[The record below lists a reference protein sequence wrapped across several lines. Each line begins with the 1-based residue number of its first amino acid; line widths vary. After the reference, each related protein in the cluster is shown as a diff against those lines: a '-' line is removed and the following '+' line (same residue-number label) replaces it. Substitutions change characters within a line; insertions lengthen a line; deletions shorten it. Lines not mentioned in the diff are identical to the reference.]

1 MAGCFAAT
9 ATAGLATGCST
20 NQRPTHA
27 AVREGVSRRYLFSQ
41 GIASADPHPDAIV
54 LWTRVIDIADEQAV
68 PLVAQVSSTAV
79 FSDIVLETSVT
90 SEPQLDQTLRLFA
103 QGLQPSTWYWYRFV
117 TPDGF
122 SSPIGR
128 TRTAPA
134 PNEEASLELAMFS
147 CQQYET
153 GFYNSYQR
161 LIADDRDRPLDEQ
174 TKLCVHV
181 GDWYYE
187 GVGQAFQPLG
197 DIEPY
202 PFNKDGSSRS
212 SKDLPSGG
220 ARSRRGRYAHTLADF
235 RFLHQQNLRDD
246 ALLRARAL
254 YPFVYIW
261 DDHEVRNDY
270 WQSYGNAGPLQK
282 NKLASNQAWFE
293 YCPAALSRAAAG
305 PAGENPARDFVPT
318 SVENKNYERF
328 DDSFLSLEENNLKSI
343 GSMTIY
349 RSLPWGKTADLLLI
363 DGRSYRGKRGV
374 DDAILGSDSVAYPS
388 APIDP
393 AIVDTMSAGR
403 TANGGNPPDKISYQ
417 GREID
422 NPRKDAPATTMLG
435 ASQKAWLKETLA
447 NSTARWKVLC
457 NNVPMMRF
465 GFDSTFTE
473 HGVPDGIY
481 FSDSWDGY
489 PNERNE
495 LMQFIVEQNI
505 ANVISLTGDRHAH
518 FAGLVY
524 DNYALDSPFP
534 VMAEIAGAS
543 VSAPCRQQLQQRLS
557 GNDPVF
563 AEIAVADA
571 DTTDYIYKT
580 LPALN
585 AWMLYGADA
594 AKHFNST
601 VDVPAAREKRNSA
614 VNPHLSY
621 ADNDAYGFFRMT
633 IDAERCAVE
642 FVTEPQPVV
651 DHTSSD
657 EPPVR
662 RRVNVDVPAVAAGQ
676 PARLERLRIIGEEPL
691 MGIKW
696 ED

>member
-1 MAGCFAAT
+1 
-9 ATAGLATGCST
+9 
-20 NQRPTHA
+20 
-27 AVREGVSRRYLFSQ
+27 
-41 GIASADPHPDAIV
+41 
-54 LWTRVIDIADEQAV
+54 
-68 PLVAQVSSTAV
+68 
-79 FSDIVLETSVT
+79 
-90 SEPQLDQTLRLFA
+90 
-103 QGLQPSTWYWYRFV
+103 
-117 TPDGF
+117 
-122 SSPIGR
+122 
-128 TRTAPA
+128 
-134 PNEEASLELAMFS
+134 
-147 CQQYET
+147 
-153 GFYNSYQR
+153 
-161 LIADDRDRPLDEQ
+161 
-174 TKLCVHV
+174 
-181 GDWYYE
+181 
-187 GVGQAFQPLG
+187 
-197 DIEPY
+197 
-202 PFNKDGSSRS
+202 
-212 SKDLPSGG
+212 
-220 ARSRRGRYAHTLADF
+220 
-235 RFLHQQNLRDD
+235 
-246 ALLRARAL
+246 
-254 YPFVYIW
+254 
-261 DDHEVRNDY
+261 
-270 WQSYGNAGPLQK
+270 GPLQK

-318 SVENKNYERF
+318 SVENNNYDRF

-374 DDAILGSDSVAYPS
+374 DDTILGSDSVAYPS

-403 TANGGNPPDKISYQ
+403 TANDGNPPDKISYQ

-435 ASQKAWLKETLA
+435 ASQKAWLKKTLS

-563 AEIAVADA
+563 AEIAVANA
-571 DTTDYIYKT
+571 ESTEYIYKS

-594 AKHFNST
+594 AKHFNT
-601 VDVPAAREKRNSA
+601 TADVLAARERRHAA

-621 ADNDAYGFFRMT
+621 ADNDAYGFFRIT

-662 RRVNVDVPAVAAGQ
+662 RRVKIDVPAVDAGQ